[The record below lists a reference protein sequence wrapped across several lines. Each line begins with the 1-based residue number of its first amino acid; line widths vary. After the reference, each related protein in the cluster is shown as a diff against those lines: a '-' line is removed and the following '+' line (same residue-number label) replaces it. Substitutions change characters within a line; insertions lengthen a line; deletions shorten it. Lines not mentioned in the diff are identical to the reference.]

1 MHSHSWPEISFSEPD
16 NWQTTSCV
24 SLLSTPHHLHSYD
37 LFPVIAMFNYGLSQF
52 DSRGEENKAQIY
64 PSSRTASCLESTDPP
79 PMAAPPPH
87 PSFVVLR
94 RRGKRQKS
102 ILTWFLKWVFFLPS
116 SLEATVTKLGLG
128 CLSRSCFH
136 GNTGPTQH
144 EHWGRHLAMLFIP
157 HQSQKWC

>member
-24 SLLSTPHHLHSYD
+24 SLLSTPHHLRSYD
-37 LFPVIAMFNYGLSQF
+37 LFSVIAMFNYGLSQF

-79 PMAAPPPH
+79 PMAAPPPTPT

-94 RRGKRQKS
+94 RRGKWQKS
-102 ILTWFLKWVFFLPS
+102 ILTWFLKWFFFSHLHLRQRLPNWVLAAWVVVVS
-116 SLEATVTKLGLG
+116 MATLDQL
-128 CLSRSCFH
+128 
-136 GNTGPTQH
+136 NTSTEGDT
-144 EHWGRHLAMLFIP
+144 
-157 HQSQKWC
+157 

>member
-79 PMAAPPPH
+79 PMAAPPH

-102 ILTWFLKWVFFLPS
+102 ILTWFLKWVFFSHLHLRQRLPNWVLAAWVVVVS
-116 SLEATVTKLGLG
+116 MATLDQL
-128 CLSRSCFH
+128 
-136 GNTGPTQH
+136 NTSTEGD
-144 EHWGRHLAMLFIP
+144 
-157 HQSQKWC
+157 S

>member
-24 SLLSTPHHLHSYD
+24 SLLSTPHHLRSYD

-64 PSSRTASCLESTDPP
+64 PSSQTASCLESTDPP
-79 PMAAPPPH
+79 PMAAPPT

-94 RRGKRQKS
+94 RRGKWQKS
-102 ILTWFLKWVFFLPS
+102 ILTWFVKWFFFSHLHLRQRLPNWVLAAWVVVVS
-116 SLEATVTKLGLG
+116 MATLDQL
-128 CLSRSCFH
+128 
-136 GNTGPTQH
+136 NTSTEGDT
-144 EHWGRHLAMLFIP
+144 
-157 HQSQKWC
+157 

>member
-24 SLLSTPHHLHSYD
+24 SLLSTPHHLRSYD

-64 PSSRTASCLESTDPP
+64 PSSQTASCLESTDPP
-79 PMAAPPPH
+79 PMAAPPT

-94 RRGKRQKS
+94 RRGKWQKS
-102 ILTWFLKWVFFLPS
+102 ILTWFLKCFFFSHLHLRQRLPNWVLAAWVVVVS
-116 SLEATVTKLGLG
+116 MATLDQL
-128 CLSRSCFH
+128 
-136 GNTGPTQH
+136 NTSTEGDT
-144 EHWGRHLAMLFIP
+144 
-157 HQSQKWC
+157 